1 MSDPPYL
8 YWIICLHSQIYKTR
22 DTSNAVS
29 NQQLS
34 KPFSNL
40 KPLWKLSLSI
50 NPSGRFSVDS
60 RRWNYRN
67 VSTVFRTLNAGPL
80 GELFKI
86 DRIIKTKSESV
97 KYFFGLFLWESF
109 YSFEYGLPCFIWLT
123 SLLPLTVTD
132 RHSSWLPGYR
142 YLGDI
147 PRWRINTLCPGKD
160 CVFLLQDF
168 FFFFLSANVFHT
180 DTMRWQF
187 KIEFFLNKFWGTP
200 CTRSLGY
207 PLMRARVRRRRKF
220 IRKKTT
226 GKKEEELTHC
236 ISNCFLA
243 SSIWQSIRI
252 D

>member
-1 MSDPPYL
+1 MTGFDRVSHPPYL

-40 KPLWKLSLSI
+40 KPLRKLSLSI

-97 KYFFGLFLWESF
+97 KYLLVCF
-109 YSFEYGLPCFIWLT
+109 YGNHSTHSSMVCLVFIWLT
-123 SLLPLTVTD
+123 SLLALTVTD
-132 RHSSWLPGYR
+132 QHSSWLPAYR
-142 YLGDI
+142 YLADI
-147 PRWRINTLCPGKD
+147 PRWCINTLCPGKD
-160 CVFLLQDF
+160 CVFLLQNF
-168 FFFFLSANVFHT
+168 FFFYQRMF
-180 DTMRWQF
+180 
-187 KIEFFLNKFWGTP
+187 
-200 CTRSLGY
+200 
-207 PLMRARVRRRRKF
+207 
-220 IRKKTT
+220 
-226 GKKEEELTHC
+226 
-236 ISNCFLA
+236 
-243 SSIWQSIRI
+243 SIRTQWG
-252 D
+252 DNLRWSFSWTNFEGRHALAASATL

>member
-8 YWIICLHSQIYKTR
+8 YWIICLHSQIYKPR

-34 KPFSNL
+34 KPFFNL
-40 KPLWKLSLSI
+40 KPRWKLSLSI

-109 YSFEYGLPCFIWLT
+109 YSFEYGLPCFHSTNIFITLNSHWST
-123 SLLPLTVTD
+123 FVMVAWVSLPCRYTEMMYQYTV
-132 RHSSWLPGYR
+132 
-142 YLGDI
+142 
-147 PRWRINTLCPGKD
+147 PRKRLCFPRSE
-160 CVFLLQDF
+160 F
-168 FFFFLSANVFHT
+168 FFFFYQRMF
-180 DTMRWQF
+180 
-187 KIEFFLNKFWGTP
+187 
-200 CTRSLGY
+200 
-207 PLMRARVRRRRKF
+207 
-220 IRKKTT
+220 
-226 GKKEEELTHC
+226 
-236 ISNCFLA
+236 
-243 SSIWQSIRI
+243 SIRTQWG
-252 D
+252 DNLRWSFSWTNFEGRHVLAASATL